1 LPAIDCFTA
10 LAGGRNPKLESS
22 IRNRPLL
29 LAGKHNLKPEKH
41 GLETV
46 GARLPAIGCAAV
58 VNYQPDRDNVVM
70 SAAF

>member
-1 LPAIDCFTA
+1 MPAINRFTV
-10 LAGGRNPKLESS
+10 LAGERNQNLESS
-22 IRNRPLL
+22 IRNRPML